1 METAIVIISSIFSV
15 ASITAFFYLVYYV
28 YKIKILI
35 QSIDDKIKNDT
46 KQEQSVSSK
55 VTDDSNYKKMTIND
69 IYKK

>member
-15 ASITAFFYLVYYV
+15 ASITAFFYLVY